1 MRTGRFLLAC
11 LLLALPA
18 ERLNAGTPIELVD
31 HIVYQLSRLIP
42 DAGPTRVQQ
51 ARSEGPSVDVS
62 RLDSPALLEM
72 ELRGTLKEP
81 VSDTRLSVIDGLA
94 RIGDFNLGSSETHRG
109 HVVVLRGNADIQGR
123 LEGNLVTLDGDIIL
137 RSGATVNGDILA
149 IGGSIRDQ
157 GGKVSGSSAMLT
169 SSASPSAVG
178 SRASLSLLDRVSGVA
193 AILATVVVLGFMLVT
208 FGRPNLEIVSDTVSH
223 SFGRSLLAG
232 MLGQVLLVPTAGIIT
247 IGLILTLAGSVLIPF
262 AVAVYLMLAIVAVL
276 GGLLAVAHAMGEV
289 ITRRRL
295 ARGVIVSPN
304 SYRYLVSGLAVLVS
318 LWFIWAIFGA
328 VPVAGGLT
336 LFAAGLSTWLAG
348 TAGFG
353 AALLSRG
360 GMREEF
366 TGRTLSSGM
375 MTDEFLWATPMGV
388 PAVKRPPA
396 DR

>member
-1 MRTGRFLLAC
+1 MRTGRTLLAC
-11 LLLALPA
+11 LLLAFPA
-18 ERLNAGTPIELVD
+18 HRLNAASPIELVD
-31 HIVYQLSRLIP
+31 HIVHQLSRLMP
-42 DAGPTRVQQ
+42 DGANPRVQQ
-51 ARSEGPSVDVS
+51 ARAEGPSIDVS
-62 RLDSPALLEM
+62 KLDSPALLEL
-72 ELRGTLKEP
+72 ELRGMIKEP
-81 VSDTRLSVIDGLA
+81 IADTRMSVNDGLA
-94 RIGDFNLGSSETHRG
+94 RIGDFGLSSSETHRG
-109 HVVVLRGNADIQGR
+109 HLVVLRGNADIYGR

-149 IGGSIRDQ
+149 IGGTIRDH
-157 GGKVSGSSAMLT
+157 GGTVSGSSAMLT
-169 SSASPSAVG
+169 SAG
-178 SRASLSLLDRVSGVA
+178 RTRTGGLSSGLTLFDRVSGVA
-193 AILATVVVLGFMLVT
+193 ALLATVVVLGFMLVT

-247 IGLILTLAGSVLIPF
+247 IGLVLTLAGSVLIPF

-289 ITRRRL
+289 MTRRRL
-295 ARGVIVSPN
+295 ARGVVVSPN
-304 SYRYLVSGLAVLVS
+304 SYRYLITGLGVLAS
-318 LWFIWAIFGA
+318 LWFVWAIFGA

-336 LFAAGLSTWLAG
+336 LFAAGLVTWLAG

-375 MTDEFLWATPMGV
+375 MTDEYLWATPMGV
-388 PAVKRPPA
+388 PAVKRPA
-396 DR
+396 SDQ

>member
-1 MRTGRFLLAC
+1 MRTGRSILAC
-11 LLLALPA
+11 LLLVLPA
-18 ERLNAGTPIELVD
+18 ERLNAATPIELVD
-31 HIVYQLSRLIP
+31 HIVHQLSRLIP

-51 ARSEGPSVDVS
+51 ARSEGPSIDVS

-72 ELRGTLKEP
+72 ELRSALKEP
-81 VSDTRLSVIDGLA
+81 VSDTRLSVTDGLA
-94 RIGDFNLGSSETHRG
+94 RIGDFSLGSSETHRG

-123 LEGNLVTLDGDIIL
+123 LEGNLVTLEGDIIL
-137 RSGATVNGDILA
+137 RSGATINGDILA
-149 IGGSIRDQ
+149 IGGSIRDL

-169 SSASPSAVG
+169 SNASANAVG
-178 SRASLSLLDRVSGVA
+178 PRASLSLLDRISGVA
-193 AILATVVVLGFMLVT
+193 AILATVAVLGFMLVT
-208 FGRPNLEIVSDTVSH
+208 FGRPNLEIVSDTVTH
-223 SFGRSLLAG
+223 SFGRSMLAG

-318 LWFIWAIFGA
+318 LWLIWAIFGT
-328 VPVAGGLT
+328 VPVAGELT
-336 LFAAGLSTWLAG
+336 LVAAGLVTWLAG

-388 PAVKRPPA
+388 PAVKRPPV